1 MKARFIKLNDGGLQ
15 SCLNTM
21 FTQDCKRKCHARVRH
36 HYENKA
42 FIKKFCEEAKLT
54 YDRTKGVDAKCKGV
68 SKKKGKQCLKK
79 SFDISKDLTKHA
91 NKVLR

>member
-21 FTQDCKRKCHARVRH
+21 FTQDCKRKCLVHTKH

-42 FIKKFCEEAKLT
+42 FIKKFREEAKLT
-54 YDRTKGVDAKCKGV
+54 YAW
-68 SKKKGKQCLKK
+68 
-79 SFDISKDLTKHA
+79 
-91 NKVLR
+91 